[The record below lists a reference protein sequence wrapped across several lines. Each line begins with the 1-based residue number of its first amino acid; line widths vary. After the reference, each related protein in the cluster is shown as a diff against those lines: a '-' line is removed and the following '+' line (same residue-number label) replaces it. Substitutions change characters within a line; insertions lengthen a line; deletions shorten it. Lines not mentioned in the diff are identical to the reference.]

1 MHDSVQKPG
10 QAGAF
15 LRIGDRCY
23 SAANQQGCSRVKR
36 VNLLEYFE
44 LAEALHGARRALI
57 ADKLRGGSVWVHTSD
72 LPEKLKSFIRD
83 DNGFT
88 TSKRSATELCTTI
101 ETWIAE
107 NLMDGNSPKAFSTE
121 KFDVEFSSWQMGGM
135 SNKIDAFRSVFAAE
149 CADVDVYTVGQ
160 VSIYKTSALV
170 SDGAGIIP
178 SDIQPDMPVE
188 TLIEFNSAGRCL
200 AFDLPTACGFHA
212 LRGLE
217 LVMDDYLKF
226 FGVTAK
232 MRSWNDYIKALDK
245 LIEKPKGNA
254 KPAAKVTAMLDRMRE
269 LERNPLM
276 HPRDTLDAVQ
286 ADMLF
291 KLCAIT
297 VIEIAKDM
305 KAKKEAETGPVEIA
319 ANDMSLANLFLI
331 GAEKAAS

>member
-1 MHDSVQKPG
+1 M
-10 QAGAF
+10 F

-23 SAANQQGCSRVKR
+23 KVTNQSGCSRVKR

-44 LAEALHGARRALI
+44 LAEQLHAAKRALNSE
-57 ADKLRGGSVWVHTSD
+57 KSRGGTVWVHTYE
-72 LPEKLKSFIRD
+72 LPGKLKNFIGD
-83 DNGFT
+83 DNGFS
-88 TSKRSATELCTTI
+88 TSKRAANELILTI
-101 ETWIAE
+101 EAWLVE
-107 NLMDGNSPKAFSTE
+107 NLMDGNSPGRYSTE
-121 KFDVEFSSWQMGGM
+121 KIDAEFSGWQM
-135 SNKIDAFRSVFAAE
+135 SSITNKIDAFKSVFAAE
-149 CADVDVYTVGQ
+149 CADVDVYSVGQ
-160 VSIYKTSALV
+160 ISIYKTSALV

-178 SDIQPDMPVE
+178 PDIQPDMPVE

-226 FGVTAK
+226 FGNTSR

-245 LIEKPKGNA
+245 LIEKPKADG
-254 KPAAKVTAMLDRMRE
+254 KPAPKVTAMLDRMRE

-305 KAKKEAETGPVEIA
+305 KAQKAIRHVATIEAAKRLPAPNPDADNDDDGKEAVA
-319 ANDMSLANLFLI
+319 
-331 GAEKAAS
+331 